1 MSSATRLNLT
11 GIFTL
16 YSDSTVVLIR
26 AVLHLISCCCFCFS
40 VLAHTPALALAFS
53 LAPTLA
59 LAPAF
64 ALVFALVF
72 ALGMMSGGFPKSAVL
87 FRGVLNGGFSTALS
101 VLAKAMFETKHF
113 TLPRRNRRS
122 RSEGSSSVGKLTWQ

>member
-64 ALVFALVF
+64 ALVFAL
-72 ALGMMSGGFPKSAVL
+72 GMMSGGFPKSAVL
-87 FRGVLNGGFSTALS
+87 FKGGAQWGFQHCFVSAREGN
-101 VLAKAMFETKHF
+101 VRNKAFHPSKA
-113 TLPRRNRRS
+113 
-122 RSEGSSSVGKLTWQ
+122 QQA